1 LLRQVIHGCRVSAAL
16 ESFVEPEAKAH
27 GRIESRCGDVFD
39 ASDFLSKWPEWSAI
53 KQIIRIK
60 RTRAIIKKGQLKTSV
75 TIAYY
80 ASNAIMD
87 ANLYAKIIRE
97 HWFIEN
103 KLHHVRDVAFKEDKA
118 PKRVGA
124 LNYAVL
130 LSTALNILRIQKC
143 KNINGQLY
151 INSMDFNRMLNYLV
165 EIVA

>member
-1 LLRQVIHGCRVSAAL
+1 
-16 ESFVEPEAKAH
+16 
-27 GRIESRCGDVFD
+27 
-39 ASDFLSKWPEWSAI
+39 
-53 KQIIRIK
+53 
-60 RTRAIIKKGQLKTSV
+60 
-75 TIAYY
+75 
-80 ASNAIMD
+80 MD

-151 INSMDFNRMLNYLV
+151 INPMDFNRMLNYLV
-165 EIVA
+165 ELVA